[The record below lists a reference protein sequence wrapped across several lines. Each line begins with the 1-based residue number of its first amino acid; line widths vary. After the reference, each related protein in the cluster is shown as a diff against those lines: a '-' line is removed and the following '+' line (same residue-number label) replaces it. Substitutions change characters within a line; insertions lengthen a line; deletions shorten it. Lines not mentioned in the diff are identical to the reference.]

1 MKIKKYLAYNINYD
15 TDGNN
20 IDDLP
25 KSMIIS
31 AENLEEALMTGA
43 DQISD
48 KTGWCVNSFLIKK
61 NPVKET
67 TNE

>member
-1 MKIKKYLAYNINYD
+1 MKMKKYSAYNINYD

-31 AENLEEALMTGA
+31 AENLEEAQMTGA

-61 NPVKET
+61 NPVKEA

>member
-1 MKIKKYLAYNINYD
+1 MKMKKYSAYNINYD

-20 IDDLP
+20 IDLP

-31 AENLEEALMTGA
+31 AENFEEAQMTGA

-48 KTGWCVNSFLIKK
+48 KTGWCVNSFQIKK
-61 NPVKET
+61 NLVKESPH
-67 TNE
+67 E